1 MIQRQVNKRDIV
13 LIMIGLMISIL
24 LSGLDS
30 TIVGTAMPRIV
41 SDLQGMNL
49 YAWPFMLY
57 MLCSTV
63 AIVLFGKISD
73 THGRRPIFLI
83 GIITFL
89 LGSMLCGLS
98 QSMMQLVILRGLQ
111 GAGGGILISIAFTI
125 LADLFPP
132 RERGKYAGLLT
143 SMWGIA
149 SIVGP
154 AIGGFITDNLSWRWV
169 FYVNIPLGLGA
180 IVMTVT
186 TLPSLKGTAAKKVI
200 DYGGAAVLTV
210 ALVPLILAFS
220 WAGTTYPWT
229 SVQII
234 SMLLF
239 SLVMLVLFYFVEK
252 NATEPIMPLSIYKN
266 SILNISVIASFLA
279 SAVMFCG
286 LIYIPLFMQGV
297 IGASATISGFI
308 LTPTMLGLTVA
319 AIITG
324 QLISRTGRYKI
335 WALMGFVITLTGLY
349 LLYTMNV
356 STPEIKTLAYSTL
369 LGIGSGMMFPAFT
382 IAVQNVFPRQQS
394 GLVTSTIQFFR
405 NVGATIGVAIFGSIM
420 LHSMNSG
427 FASAD
432 LSKVPPQ
439 VVSLLRNPRVLA
451 NPEALSKIKAY
462 IPLEALP
469 MFSHLLD
476 RAKSILANS
485 LGMVFFAGVGMAFL
499 GLLITIFLKEVPLSK
514 GEVTDESK
522 ERMKY
527 Q

>member
-1 MIQRQVNKRDIV
+1 MIQRQVNKREIV

-41 SDLQGMNL
+41 GDLQGMDL
-49 YAWPFMLY
+49 YAWPFMIY
-57 MLCSTV
+57 MLCSTI

-73 THGRRPIFLI
+73 THGRKPIFLI

-89 LGSMLCGLS
+89 IGSMLCGLS
-98 QSMMQLVILRGLQ
+98 QSMIQLVILRGLQ
-111 GAGGGILISIAFTI
+111 GAGGGIVISIAFTI

-169 FYVNIPLGLGA
+169 FYVNIPLGLVA
-180 IVMTVT
+180 ILMTIA
-186 TLPSLKGTAAKKVI
+186 TLPSFKGTSTKKAI
-200 DYGGAAVLTV
+200 DYRGAAVLTI

-220 WAGTTYPWT
+220 WAGTIYPWT
-229 SVQII
+229 SVQITG
-234 SMLLF
+234 MLLF
-239 SLVMLVLFYFVEK
+239 SIAMLVLFYFIEK
-252 NATEPIMPLSIYKN
+252 NAPEPIMSLTIYKN
-266 SILNISVIASFLA
+266 SILNVSLAASFLA

-297 IGASATISGFI
+297 VGTSATTSGFI

-324 QLISRTGRYKI
+324 QLISRTGRYKV
-335 WALMGFVITLTGLY
+335 WAIMGFVITLAGVY

-356 STPEIKTLAYSTL
+356 RTPEIQSLAYSTL

-382 IAVQNVFPRQQS
+382 IAVQNVFPRQQF

-405 NVGATIGVAIFGSIM
+405 NMGATIGVAIFGSIM

-427 FASAD
+427 FASVD

-451 NPEALSKIKAY
+451 NPEALNQIKAH
-462 IPLEALP
+462 IPLEASQ

-476 RAKSILANS
+476 KAKSILANS
-485 LGMVFFAGVGMAFL
+485 LGMVFLTGVTMASL
-499 GLLITIFLKEVPLSK
+499 GLVITIFLKEVPLSR
-514 GEVTDESK
+514 GEATV
-522 ERMKY
+522 ERKKS